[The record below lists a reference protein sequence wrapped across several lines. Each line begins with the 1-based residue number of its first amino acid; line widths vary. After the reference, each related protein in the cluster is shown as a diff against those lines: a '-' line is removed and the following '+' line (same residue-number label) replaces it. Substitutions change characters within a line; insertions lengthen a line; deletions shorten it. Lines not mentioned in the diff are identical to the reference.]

1 MRVFQLTDLT
11 APTIGIT
18 DDDADYSLSAGDTA
32 TLTFTLSEA
41 ATDFVEADVAVSGGA
56 LSDWAAVSSTV
67 YTATFTP
74 TDNSTA
80 DGVISVAS
88 SKFSDAAGN
97 SNLDG
102 SDANNS
108 VTFTVDTTTPS
119 PSPSEAS
126 PSFLVL
132 NEDNSFFVTEGSSQG
147 LWINLKVTLADA
159 DLQNSLIIVDQN
171 NDALGA
177 IGATSA
183 SKNLGDHS
191 IFIPEKST
199 IRFQQLSG
207 NQSINNSPQLSIAD
221 PGGDAYSLQLDDS
234 ADDDDYNDL
243 CIEVSYSSSSPAP
256 EATILAAEQLEV
268 SDAIIDLTSIPE
280 TGKNLKLTVNSDADS
295 VNRFGLVKLQ
305 EDSDGSFMVGGL
317 KDIDGESFD
326 DIVWESL
333 VHPGENI
340 ITATGKNQEQYD
352 WFVPSEEAGFYAP
365 VLITQEDEI
374 ITYGSTEVKNLGCN
388 FFGFEDQGS
397 HVGCDWDYN
406 DLTARI
412 EVAGVSTLSDIF

>member
-1 MRVFQLTDLT
+1 M
-11 APTIGIT
+11 
-18 DDDADYSLSAGDTA
+18 
-32 TLTFTLSEA
+32 
-41 ATDFVEADVAVSGGA
+41 
-56 LSDWAAVSSTV
+56 
-67 YTATFTP
+67 
-74 TDNSTA
+74 
-80 DGVISVAS
+80 
-88 SKFSDAAGN
+88 
-97 SNLDG
+97 
-102 SDANNS
+102 
-108 VTFTVDTTTPS
+108 
-119 PSPSEAS
+119 
-126 PSFLVL
+126 
-132 NEDNSFFVTEGSSQG
+132 
-147 LWINLKVTLADA
+147 TLADA

-177 IGATSA
+177 IGATSL

-207 NQSINNSPQLSIAD
+207 NQSINDSPQLSIAD
-221 PGGDAYSLQLDDS
+221 LGSDIYSLQLDDS
-234 ADDDDYNDL
+234 TDDDDYNDL

-256 EATILAAEQLEV
+256 EATTLAAEQLEI

-280 TGKNLKLTVNSDADS
+280 AGKNLKITVNSDADS

-317 KDIDGESFD
+317 KNIDGESFD

-340 ITATGKNQEQYD
+340 ITATGENQEQYD
-352 WFVPSEEAGFYAP
+352 WFVPVEEAGFYAP

-374 ITYGSTEVKNLGCN
+374 ITYGSTQVKNLGCN
-388 FFGFEDQGS
+388 FFGFED
-397 HVGCDWDYN
+397 VGNHLSDWDYN

-412 EVAGVSTLSDIF
+412 EVAGASTLSDIF